1 MSGQP
6 MDIKLLDRSYRVMCP
21 DGQESALRE
30 AARQLDLR
38 LVETKSATKLTNVEQ
53 IAVMAALNLSHEWIQ
68 EQQQQAKHTAAL
80 EDKIRLLQGTIEKAM
95 GDRHNTLTGQ
105 SSQTDASAAT
115 EDSLAQ
121 TESVSS
127 KTNHTDD

>member
-6 MDIKLLDRSYRVMCP
+6 MDIKLLDRNYRVMCP

-38 LVETKSATKLTNVEQ
+38 LNETKGSTNLSSVEQ
-53 IAVMAALNLSHEWIQ
+53 IAVMTALNLCHEWIRERQ
-68 EQQQQAKHTAAL
+68 KQGEYTAVL

-95 GDRHNTLTGQ
+95 GDRHNTLAGN
-105 SSQTDASAAT
+105 
-115 EDSLAQ
+115 E
-121 TESVSS
+121 
-127 KTNHTDD
+127 

>member
-6 MDIKLLDRSYRVMCP
+6 MDIKLLDRNYRVMCP

-38 LVETKSATKLTNVEQ
+38 LVDTKSATKLNSVEQ
-53 IAVMAALNLSHEWIQ
+53 VAVMTALNLCHEWIQ
-68 EQQQQAKHTAAL
+68 DQQQQAKHTTAL

-95 GDRHNTLTGQ
+95 GERHNSLIGQ
-105 SSQTDASAAT
+105 SSQTDIPTAT

-121 TESVSS
+121 TDSS
-127 KTNHTDD
+127 KTVHTED